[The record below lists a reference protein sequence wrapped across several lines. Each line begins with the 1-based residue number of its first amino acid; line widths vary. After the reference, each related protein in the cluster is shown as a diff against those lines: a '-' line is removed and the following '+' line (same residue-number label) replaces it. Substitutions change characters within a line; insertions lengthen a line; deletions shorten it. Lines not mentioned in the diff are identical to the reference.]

1 MEQPT
6 EKKYLKPTSNQL
18 QVSNK
23 KDVKFFTFLSKIF
36 LAEFPTVELHS
47 LGEAISSAVRV
58 AENLERFG
66 YAKIIKIDQFTYTFE
81 EDKEERRGKKVKM
94 IVTLEKSAK
103 FFELAGNLKK

>member
-1 MEQPT
+1 MNT
-6 EKKYLKPTSNQL
+6 EGKKFLKPTTNQV

-36 LAEFPTVELHS
+36 LAEFPTIELHS
-47 LGEAISSAVRV
+47 LGEAISHAVRV

-66 YAKIIKIDQFTYTFE
+66 YAKIIKIEQKTYNFE
-81 EDKEERRGKKVKM
+81 EKGEDRRGKKVKL
-94 IVTLEKSAK
+94 IVTLEKSSR